1 MKNMVIRIVLMLAL
15 CRGVASLTQRRADI
29 KLENNGYTG
38 ILIGVSDDVVPSQKF
53 LDGLERTLADFSDNL
68 FNSTKRRAYLNQIT
82 VALPPTWDHFNFSN
96 ISSTTEFPTATSK
109 QTIEWANIIVGGQNP
124 SYSDAPYT
132 RQTGE
137 CGEPGDYIHLTEK
150 FVTDSAYTT
159 IAFGDVGKLLVR
171 EWGHLRWGL
180 FDESGSSDES
190 PTKLFY
196 HGMDGSLHP
205 TRCSAQ
211 IEGKP
216 QDAVTGG
223 MCQIGLDTDLPS
235 DTCLF
240 MPDRV
245 QPVGVTGSV
254 MFMHSLPQITEFC
267 DDTAD
272 TPDGAKHN
280 AEAPNKQ
287 NAMCNGRS
295 AWAVMREHKDFN
307 DGGRERNPSVPAEQA
322 RNTRPSI
329 KYVVQRPK
337 EVVFV
342 IDVSTR
348 ENVDKVDELRQAVGN
363 YIMNQVQLGT
373 RVGVV
378 TFATTASIVAPLTQV
393 MNETSRGWLV
403 SQLYNDSLALSS
415 TKVGARGATSIGSGL
430 AAAINLIS
438 QTGDGTT
445 LDCAEGKENCDQDAT
460 ALIEEACS
468 YYEQWGKLS
477 NEHVI
482 QYIKMFP
489 ERSFTDLETTCKNS
503 QLISD
508 SSSGGDGS
516 DIDPTGD
523 GSSSKVVQ
531 DACVNYVA
539 NKDFTA
545 AQLTSLNK
553 LFPEKSFTQLTQLCS
568 ENDGSELISD
578 NSGRIS
584 GDGSNSGI
592 SDASTSEV
600 VSEACNYYSKFDD
613 FTAEHISALK
623 TVYPEKTLKQFMQLC
638 SDRNGDAQSELISD
652 TSDASGDGSRPSNG
666 DAISSKVFQ
675 EACSYYSSNDDFTTQ
690 QLVDLKKLFPGSSLN
705 SLIKLCEQE
714 SGSQDELISDT
725 DHNGASN
732 PDNKGDGDQ
741 FVSDACDYFLI
752 HGEFRG
758 NDITTLLQLNPDL
771 SFNQLPSLCE
781 SGGLPDGGSNS
792 EMTFESVCDEYRRTK
807 NIQGQLIE
815 EQLKMSVLEFISQCS
830 TASKRNRRLAL
841 QEGSTEQVTFE
852 SVCEEYQRTKIFQG
866 QIIEEQL
873 KMSVIDFISQ
883 CQAAQKRSKRDLTNN
898 NMEQNCIDWNE
909 YLELNQN
916 NLQDPIVKAV
926 KQNYD
931 AHCKQVKRLAGNE
944 HGRTRRQQ
952 SDDCS
957 LLEKRIETVRDMGDT
972 FLEKMLVESYEL
984 KCKSNATKRT
994 IRSVSDD
1001 CAKLEE
1007 RIKNARS
1014 SGDSFL
1020 EKMLSNNYEQQ
1031 CTTGAGYST
1040 NSLKLL
1046 SERVKRETVTCE
1058 QLLDQVN
1065 KARQEGNTV
1074 VIQVFQEKYDAQCT
1088 TQIATGLK
1096 RVGRS
1101 TDKAEPTCEQLEKR
1115 LKDAK
1120 GMGMD
1125 DFYVT
1130 LIQKEYDNKCTSQN
1144 NNQDGGN
1151 DDSGTSCENEQKA
1164 LDEGIRAGLGQVAID
1179 VLSQTL
1185 TKCKLEAAS
1194 GSSQEQ
1200 PDSSSTPDC
1209 AKKEESLR
1217 EGQLN
1222 NYPANMIKLLQDDL
1236 DECLS
1241 SSSSDESSGSDAS
1254 SDCTKERNT
1263 LQGGLDNNYPD
1274 EVIQALRNNLEQ
1286 CLEQSS
1292 SSVDSKDDSGD
1303 DSSSTDCSTERHAL
1317 QEGMNKKYPANVI
1330 KLLREDLDQCLT
1342 QTSDSVDQGGDSG
1355 NCEKEREAWQE
1366 SVRSGYAASTIEV
1379 LRDSLDKCLASG
1391 GSEDND
1397 EVVDPST
1404 SGDCSEQNEALK
1416 QGIASGLSQNL
1427 IRLLRDDLEECQKNN
1442 QGGSS
1447 GSGGGSSVVVGG
1459 DCSAWE
1465 DMFDQAQQS
1474 GNEQWI
1480 EQSRK
1485 SLQQCKDA
1493 AQSGGSADGGDAGM
1507 AGLSCEDIRQL
1518 YISSDA
1524 NSPVRTMLL
1533 QKNPTCLAGIEDLVD
1548 TESEGGAVSCTSFA
1562 TVLASLEANPNSDP
1576 QTIEGVRK
1584 NYQQCLKDGGID
1596 PGSQGG
1602 AVACTSFATVL
1613 ASLEASSN
1621 SDPQIVEG
1629 VRQKYEQCL
1638 KDGGIDPSS
1647 QGGAASCSNFAT
1659 VLSSLEANPNSDP
1672 SAIKTVRDSYEQCLE
1687 AGGIDPSS
1695 QGEGSMLANCES
1707 IANTIRLMRQDTSGG
1722 SQGGQDEASL
1732 EVIKKL
1738 QESYAECIEKGG
1750 FEIDPTDDQW
1760 GGGDTVE
1767 KMCASLSASIN
1778 DLRQES
1784 ELDSTQ
1790 QETLQKLQSTY
1801 NSVCSSD
1808 NGGDGVEKTC
1818 ASLSAAISNLKQQS
1832 TELDFAK
1839 QQDLQNFLASYNSL
1853 CSDNRGTGV
1862 FGGAVSPSSQIVLI
1876 VAEEEKM
1883 PPFISNIA
1891 LPSIEAQDIQ
1901 ISTVYASYVKD
1912 DPQIGDMV
1920 RKTATALYNM
1930 YYTYSSF
1937 AEGNFA
1943 PGQFNLPMQI
1953 TGLFGSQLIVQKQVK
1968 VEDISTHD
1976 VTVVPVDGG
1985 SHLRVTFAQD
1995 TPMTLDILDEN
2006 GQPSQITTKKV
2017 TSKLPTIYVT
2027 APFFIPARA
2036 GKRENVDAEY
2046 SFSPSSYEQEQK
2058 QLQLSGAN
2066 SDPDT
2071 EKIQPVVTMFEH
2083 TQTIRFLIPLHR
2095 LGQKAI
2101 GKWTIKIAAPGDVSS
2116 ENPLVG
2122 TLLVDLPPAQ
2132 PLLIE
2137 KPKPKQVEDKETTDL
2152 ENESDSSDDESQ
2164 GTSDKRKRSSMSMP
2178 DNEFVNEDPILD
2190 EDVMDT
2196 QLGAAS
2202 NNPTNDDSDSDL
2214 DTAVDPATKDD
2225 VDLTLWKQERVSTIQ
2240 DYLATRER
2248 EGNSRIVRVSGKIV
2262 DEKRY
2267 NAKIVQAEVTWGDWH
2282 AVLGARV
2289 EAKFECGEPAGSTTS
2304 SGNSGSSGDAASSSG
2319 TGTTT
2324 ENYHTRNVVLLDNGA
2339 NSDVHAGDGI
2349 YSAYFVYSGQKRC
2362 SARIVVTSSDID
2374 NGKQDSATT
2383 ITTTTHLRDL
2393 GRVTTV
2399 DMAPGVIFTRPAKQ
2413 TVPSFRR
2420 ELVLESFESTNKKTS
2435 SDVIPPA
2442 RVIDLAVVETS
2453 LKEQRVQI
2461 TFTRPKDDLDQDR
2474 LAKNPN
2480 HVLYDI
2486 RISSNLSAI
2495 YSSFNSCFQLKTEHL
2510 LLEREDMDLDGSFE
2524 SPKQFS
2530 LLTVHFTVPEEVWL
2544 QSPSKVFAVAL
2555 RANDTLQSGAVSNVV
2570 LVAMRDPPTTFVPVF
2585 IAALLL
2591 IALVLLSGLIYT
2603 VRRAARKS
2611 ATSQGGKI
2619 YIHVPNLNKKRLS
2632 GGHSG
2637 GTKGGNRRGSGG
2649 ASGGYGM
2656 GGVAGGN
2663 GGSHSIDMDMESLPK
2678 LTTTSQ
2684 VCVDSY

>member
-984 KCKSNATKRT
+984 KCKSN
-994 IRSVSDD
+994 
-1001 CAKLEE
+1001 
-1007 RIKNARS
+1007 
-1014 SGDSFL
+1014 
-1020 EKMLSNNYEQQ
+1020 
-1031 CTTGAGYST
+1031 
-1040 NSLKLL
+1040 
-1046 SERVKRETVTCE
+1046 
-1058 QLLDQVN
+1058 
-1065 KARQEGNTV
+1065 
-1074 VIQVFQEKYDAQCT
+1074 
-1088 TQIATGLK
+1088 
-1096 RVGRS
+1096 
-1101 TDKAEPTCEQLEKR
+1101 
-1115 LKDAK
+1115 
-1120 GMGMD
+1120 
-1125 DFYVT
+1125 
-1130 LIQKEYDNKCTSQN
+1130 
-1144 NNQDGGN
+1144 
-1151 DDSGTSCENEQKA
+1151 
-1164 LDEGIRAGLGQVAID
+1164 
-1179 VLSQTL
+1179 
-1185 TKCKLEAAS
+1185 
-1194 GSSQEQ
+1194 
-1200 PDSSSTPDC
+1200 
-1209 AKKEESLR
+1209 
-1217 EGQLN
+1217 
-1222 NYPANMIKLLQDDL
+1222 
-1236 DECLS
+1236 
-1241 SSSSDESSGSDAS
+1241 DESSGSDAS

>member
-1130 LIQKEYDNKCTSQN
+1130 LIQKEYDNKCTSQ
-1144 NNQDGGN
+1144 
-1151 DDSGTSCENEQKA
+1151 
-1164 LDEGIRAGLGQVAID
+1164 
-1179 VLSQTL
+1179 
-1185 TKCKLEAAS
+1185 
-1194 GSSQEQ
+1194 
-1200 PDSSSTPDC
+1200 
-1209 AKKEESLR
+1209 
-1217 EGQLN
+1217 
-1222 NYPANMIKLLQDDL
+1222 
-1236 DECLS
+1236 
-1241 SSSSDESSGSDAS
+1241 
-1254 SDCTKERNT
+1254 
-1263 LQGGLDNNYPD
+1263 
-1274 EVIQALRNNLEQ
+1274 
-1286 CLEQSS
+1286 
-1292 SSVDSKDDSGD
+1292 
-1303 DSSSTDCSTERHAL
+1303 
-1317 QEGMNKKYPANVI
+1317 
-1330 KLLREDLDQCLT
+1330 
-1342 QTSDSVDQGGDSG
+1342 
-1355 NCEKEREAWQE
+1355 
-1366 SVRSGYAASTIEV
+1366 
-1379 LRDSLDKCLASG
+1379 
-1391 GSEDND
+1391 
-1397 EVVDPST
+1397 VVDPST

>member
-1088 TQIATGLK
+1088 TQ
-1096 RVGRS
+1096 
-1101 TDKAEPTCEQLEKR
+1101 
-1115 LKDAK
+1115 
-1120 GMGMD
+1120 
-1125 DFYVT
+1125 
-1130 LIQKEYDNKCTSQN
+1130 
-1144 NNQDGGN
+1144 
-1151 DDSGTSCENEQKA
+1151 
-1164 LDEGIRAGLGQVAID
+1164 
-1179 VLSQTL
+1179 
-1185 TKCKLEAAS
+1185 
-1194 GSSQEQ
+1194 
-1200 PDSSSTPDC
+1200 
-1209 AKKEESLR
+1209 
-1217 EGQLN
+1217 
-1222 NYPANMIKLLQDDL
+1222 
-1236 DECLS
+1236 
-1241 SSSSDESSGSDAS
+1241 
-1254 SDCTKERNT
+1254 
-1263 LQGGLDNNYPD
+1263 
-1274 EVIQALRNNLEQ
+1274 
-1286 CLEQSS
+1286 
-1292 SSVDSKDDSGD
+1292 VDSKDDSGD

>member
-781 SGGLPDGGSNS
+781 SGGLPDQEEKTVS
-792 EMTFESVCDEYRRTK
+792 FESLCADYK
-807 NIQGQLIE
+807 NTGTFQRDLIQDNLQ
-815 EQLKMSVLEFISQCS
+815 MSVFEFLGQCEQ
-830 TASKRNRRLAL
+830 TAN
-841 QEGSTEQVTFE
+841 
-852 SVCEEYQRTKIFQG
+852 
-866 QIIEEQL
+866 
-873 KMSVIDFISQ
+873 
-883 CQAAQKRSKRDLTNN
+883 KRSRREQN

-931 AHCKQVKRLAGNE
+931 AHCKQKRQPTVWEKSL
-944 HGRTRRQQ
+944 TRLPRSGDNSQ
-952 SDDCS
+952 SEVCS
-957 LLEKRIETVRDMGDT
+957 NLEKRIE
-972 FLEKMLVESYEL
+972 LAVE
-984 KCKSNATKRT
+984 
-994 IRSVSDD
+994 
-1001 CAKLEE
+1001 
-1007 RIKNARS
+1007 IK
-1014 SGDSFL
+1014 DSFL
-1020 EKMLSNNYEQQ
+1020 EKTLRDSYDLQ
-1031 CTTGAGYST
+1031 CT
-1040 NSLKLL
+1040 
-1046 SERVKRETVTCE
+1046 
-1058 QLLDQVN
+1058 
-1065 KARQEGNTV
+1065 GN
-1074 VIQVFQEKYDAQCT
+1074 
-1088 TQIATGLK
+1088 
-1096 RVGRS
+1096 
-1101 TDKAEPTCEQLEKR
+1101 
-1115 LKDAK
+1115 
-1120 GMGMD
+1120 
-1125 DFYVT
+1125 
-1130 LIQKEYDNKCTSQN
+1130 N

>member
-841 QEGSTEQVTFE
+841 Q
-852 SVCEEYQRTKIFQG
+852 
-866 QIIEEQL
+866 
-873 KMSVIDFISQ
+873 
-883 CQAAQKRSKRDLTNN
+883 N

-931 AHCKQVKRLAGNE
+931 AHCK
-944 HGRTRRQQ
+944 
-952 SDDCS
+952 
-957 LLEKRIETVRDMGDT
+957 
-972 FLEKMLVESYEL
+972 
-984 KCKSNATKRT
+984 
-994 IRSVSDD
+994 
-1001 CAKLEE
+1001 
-1007 RIKNARS
+1007 
-1014 SGDSFL
+1014 
-1020 EKMLSNNYEQQ
+1020 
-1031 CTTGAGYST
+1031 
-1040 NSLKLL
+1040 
-1046 SERVKRETVTCE
+1046 
-1058 QLLDQVN
+1058 
-1065 KARQEGNTV
+1065 
-1074 VIQVFQEKYDAQCT
+1074 
-1088 TQIATGLK
+1088 
-1096 RVGRS
+1096 
-1101 TDKAEPTCEQLEKR
+1101 
-1115 LKDAK
+1115 
-1120 GMGMD
+1120 
-1125 DFYVT
+1125 
-1130 LIQKEYDNKCTSQN
+1130 
-1144 NNQDGGN
+1144 
-1151 DDSGTSCENEQKA
+1151 
-1164 LDEGIRAGLGQVAID
+1164 
-1179 VLSQTL
+1179 
-1185 TKCKLEAAS
+1185 
-1194 GSSQEQ
+1194 QEQ

>member
-931 AHCKQVKRLAGNE
+931 AHCK
-944 HGRTRRQQ
+944 
-952 SDDCS
+952 
-957 LLEKRIETVRDMGDT
+957 
-972 FLEKMLVESYEL
+972 
-984 KCKSNATKRT
+984 
-994 IRSVSDD
+994 
-1001 CAKLEE
+1001 
-1007 RIKNARS
+1007 
-1014 SGDSFL
+1014 
-1020 EKMLSNNYEQQ
+1020 
-1031 CTTGAGYST
+1031 
-1040 NSLKLL
+1040 
-1046 SERVKRETVTCE
+1046 
-1058 QLLDQVN
+1058 
-1065 KARQEGNTV
+1065 
-1074 VIQVFQEKYDAQCT
+1074 
-1088 TQIATGLK
+1088 
-1096 RVGRS
+1096 
-1101 TDKAEPTCEQLEKR
+1101 
-1115 LKDAK
+1115 
-1120 GMGMD
+1120 
-1125 DFYVT
+1125 
-1130 LIQKEYDNKCTSQN
+1130 
-1144 NNQDGGN
+1144 
-1151 DDSGTSCENEQKA
+1151 
-1164 LDEGIRAGLGQVAID
+1164 
-1179 VLSQTL
+1179 
-1185 TKCKLEAAS
+1185 
-1194 GSSQEQ
+1194 QEQ

>member
-931 AHCKQVKRLAGNE
+931 AHCKQ
-944 HGRTRRQQ
+944 
-952 SDDCS
+952 
-957 LLEKRIETVRDMGDT
+957 
-972 FLEKMLVESYEL
+972 
-984 KCKSNATKRT
+984 
-994 IRSVSDD
+994 
-1001 CAKLEE
+1001 
-1007 RIKNARS
+1007 
-1014 SGDSFL
+1014 
-1020 EKMLSNNYEQQ
+1020 
-1031 CTTGAGYST
+1031 
-1040 NSLKLL
+1040 
-1046 SERVKRETVTCE
+1046 
-1058 QLLDQVN
+1058 
-1065 KARQEGNTV
+1065 
-1074 VIQVFQEKYDAQCT
+1074 
-1088 TQIATGLK
+1088 
-1096 RVGRS
+1096 
-1101 TDKAEPTCEQLEKR
+1101 
-1115 LKDAK
+1115 
-1120 GMGMD
+1120 
-1125 DFYVT
+1125 
-1130 LIQKEYDNKCTSQN
+1130 
-1144 NNQDGGN
+1144 
-1151 DDSGTSCENEQKA
+1151 
-1164 LDEGIRAGLGQVAID
+1164 
-1179 VLSQTL
+1179 
-1185 TKCKLEAAS
+1185 
-1194 GSSQEQ
+1194 
-1200 PDSSSTPDC
+1200 
-1209 AKKEESLR
+1209 
-1217 EGQLN
+1217 
-1222 NYPANMIKLLQDDL
+1222 
-1236 DECLS
+1236 
-1241 SSSSDESSGSDAS
+1241 
-1254 SDCTKERNT
+1254 
-1263 LQGGLDNNYPD
+1263 
-1274 EVIQALRNNLEQ
+1274 
-1286 CLEQSS
+1286 
-1292 SSVDSKDDSGD
+1292 VDSKDDSGD

>member
-984 KCKSNATKRT
+984 KCKSN
-994 IRSVSDD
+994 
-1001 CAKLEE
+1001 
-1007 RIKNARS
+1007 
-1014 SGDSFL
+1014 
-1020 EKMLSNNYEQQ
+1020 
-1031 CTTGAGYST
+1031 
-1040 NSLKLL
+1040 
-1046 SERVKRETVTCE
+1046 
-1058 QLLDQVN
+1058 
-1065 KARQEGNTV
+1065 
-1074 VIQVFQEKYDAQCT
+1074 
-1088 TQIATGLK
+1088 
-1096 RVGRS
+1096 
-1101 TDKAEPTCEQLEKR
+1101 
-1115 LKDAK
+1115 
-1120 GMGMD
+1120 
-1125 DFYVT
+1125 
-1130 LIQKEYDNKCTSQN
+1130 
-1144 NNQDGGN
+1144 
-1151 DDSGTSCENEQKA
+1151 
-1164 LDEGIRAGLGQVAID
+1164 
-1179 VLSQTL
+1179 
-1185 TKCKLEAAS
+1185 
-1194 GSSQEQ
+1194 
-1200 PDSSSTPDC
+1200 
-1209 AKKEESLR
+1209 
-1217 EGQLN
+1217 
-1222 NYPANMIKLLQDDL
+1222 
-1236 DECLS
+1236 
-1241 SSSSDESSGSDAS
+1241 
-1254 SDCTKERNT
+1254 
-1263 LQGGLDNNYPD
+1263 
-1274 EVIQALRNNLEQ
+1274 
-1286 CLEQSS
+1286 
-1292 SSVDSKDDSGD
+1292 VDSKDDSGD

>member
-984 KCKSNATKRT
+984 KCKSNAHASQSGNTLRSKRQ
-994 IRSVSDD
+994 VSNAAD
-1001 CAKLEE
+1001 CAQTE
-1007 RIKNARS
+1007 RELNNAIE
-1014 SGDSFL
+1014 SGNQFL
-1020 EKMLSNNYEQQ
+1020 VNILQQ
-1031 CTTGAGYST
+1031 TYD
-1040 NSLKLL
+1040 
-1046 SERVKRETVTCE
+1046 REC
-1058 QLLDQVN
+1058 
-1065 KARQEGNTV
+1065 
-1074 VIQVFQEKYDAQCT
+1074 
-1088 TQIATGLK
+1088 
-1096 RVGRS
+1096 
-1101 TDKAEPTCEQLEKR
+1101 
-1115 LKDAK
+1115 
-1120 GMGMD
+1120 
-1125 DFYVT
+1125 
-1130 LIQKEYDNKCTSQN
+1130 KEN

>member
-1130 LIQKEYDNKCTSQN
+1130 LIQKEYDNKCT
-1144 NNQDGGN
+1144 
-1151 DDSGTSCENEQKA
+1151 
-1164 LDEGIRAGLGQVAID
+1164 
-1179 VLSQTL
+1179 
-1185 TKCKLEAAS
+1185 
-1194 GSSQEQ
+1194 SQEQ

>member
-1088 TQIATGLK
+1088 T
-1096 RVGRS
+1096 
-1101 TDKAEPTCEQLEKR
+1101 
-1115 LKDAK
+1115 
-1120 GMGMD
+1120 
-1125 DFYVT
+1125 
-1130 LIQKEYDNKCTSQN
+1130 
-1144 NNQDGGN
+1144 
-1151 DDSGTSCENEQKA
+1151 
-1164 LDEGIRAGLGQVAID
+1164 
-1179 VLSQTL
+1179 
-1185 TKCKLEAAS
+1185 
-1194 GSSQEQ
+1194 QEQ

>member
-984 KCKSNATKRT
+984 KCKSN
-994 IRSVSDD
+994 
-1001 CAKLEE
+1001 
-1007 RIKNARS
+1007 
-1014 SGDSFL
+1014 
-1020 EKMLSNNYEQQ
+1020 
-1031 CTTGAGYST
+1031 
-1040 NSLKLL
+1040 
-1046 SERVKRETVTCE
+1046 
-1058 QLLDQVN
+1058 
-1065 KARQEGNTV
+1065 
-1074 VIQVFQEKYDAQCT
+1074 
-1088 TQIATGLK
+1088 
-1096 RVGRS
+1096 
-1101 TDKAEPTCEQLEKR
+1101 
-1115 LKDAK
+1115 
-1120 GMGMD
+1120 
-1125 DFYVT
+1125 
-1130 LIQKEYDNKCTSQN
+1130 
-1144 NNQDGGN
+1144 
-1151 DDSGTSCENEQKA
+1151 
-1164 LDEGIRAGLGQVAID
+1164 
-1179 VLSQTL
+1179 
-1185 TKCKLEAAS
+1185 
-1194 GSSQEQ
+1194 
-1200 PDSSSTPDC
+1200 
-1209 AKKEESLR
+1209 
-1217 EGQLN
+1217 
-1222 NYPANMIKLLQDDL
+1222 
-1236 DECLS
+1236 
-1241 SSSSDESSGSDAS
+1241 
-1254 SDCTKERNT
+1254 
-1263 LQGGLDNNYPD
+1263 
-1274 EVIQALRNNLEQ
+1274 
-1286 CLEQSS
+1286 
-1292 SSVDSKDDSGD
+1292 
-1303 DSSSTDCSTERHAL
+1303 
-1317 QEGMNKKYPANVI
+1317 
-1330 KLLREDLDQCLT
+1330 
-1342 QTSDSVDQGGDSG
+1342 VDQGGDSG

>member
-1031 CTTGAGYST
+1031 CTTG
-1040 NSLKLL
+1040 
-1046 SERVKRETVTCE
+1046 
-1058 QLLDQVN
+1058 
-1065 KARQEGNTV
+1065 
-1074 VIQVFQEKYDAQCT
+1074 
-1088 TQIATGLK
+1088 
-1096 RVGRS
+1096 
-1101 TDKAEPTCEQLEKR
+1101 
-1115 LKDAK
+1115 
-1120 GMGMD
+1120 
-1125 DFYVT
+1125 
-1130 LIQKEYDNKCTSQN
+1130 
-1144 NNQDGGN
+1144 
-1151 DDSGTSCENEQKA
+1151 
-1164 LDEGIRAGLGQVAID
+1164 
-1179 VLSQTL
+1179 
-1185 TKCKLEAAS
+1185 
-1194 GSSQEQ
+1194 
-1200 PDSSSTPDC
+1200 
-1209 AKKEESLR
+1209 
-1217 EGQLN
+1217 
-1222 NYPANMIKLLQDDL
+1222 
-1236 DECLS
+1236 
-1241 SSSSDESSGSDAS
+1241 
-1254 SDCTKERNT
+1254 
-1263 LQGGLDNNYPD
+1263 
-1274 EVIQALRNNLEQ
+1274 
-1286 CLEQSS
+1286 
-1292 SSVDSKDDSGD
+1292 
-1303 DSSSTDCSTERHAL
+1303 
-1317 QEGMNKKYPANVI
+1317 
-1330 KLLREDLDQCLT
+1330 
-1342 QTSDSVDQGGDSG
+1342 
-1355 NCEKEREAWQE
+1355 
-1366 SVRSGYAASTIEV
+1366 
-1379 LRDSLDKCLASG
+1379 
-1391 GSEDND
+1391 
-1397 EVVDPST
+1397 VVDPST

>member
-781 SGGLPDGGSNS
+781 SGGLPDSTGDNGDENRDDGS
-792 EMTFESVCDEYRRTK
+792 FESICDNYQKTG
-807 NIQGQLIE
+807 NIE
-815 EQLKMSVLEFISQCS
+815 TNK
-830 TASKRNRRLAL
+830 LAL
-841 QEGSTEQVTFE
+841 IG
-852 SVCEEYQRTKIFQG
+852 
-866 QIIEEQL
+866 L
-873 KMSVIDFISQ
+873 DVIDFIQ
-883 CQAAQKRSKRDLTNN
+883 RCPKRGRRAAGSSN

-931 AHCKQVKRLAGNE
+931 AHCKQAHASQSGNTLRSKR
-944 HGRTRRQQ
+944 Q
-952 SDDCS
+952 
-957 LLEKRIETVRDMGDT
+957 V
-972 FLEKMLVESYEL
+972 
-984 KCKSNATKRT
+984 SNAA
-994 IRSVSDD
+994 D
-1001 CAKLEE
+1001 CAQTE
-1007 RIKNARS
+1007 RELNNAIE
-1014 SGDSFL
+1014 SGNQFL
-1020 EKMLSNNYEQQ
+1020 VNILQQ
-1031 CTTGAGYST
+1031 TYD
-1040 NSLKLL
+1040 
-1046 SERVKRETVTCE
+1046 REC
-1058 QLLDQVN
+1058 
-1065 KARQEGNTV
+1065 
-1074 VIQVFQEKYDAQCT
+1074 
-1088 TQIATGLK
+1088 
-1096 RVGRS
+1096 
-1101 TDKAEPTCEQLEKR
+1101 
-1115 LKDAK
+1115 
-1120 GMGMD
+1120 
-1125 DFYVT
+1125 
-1130 LIQKEYDNKCTSQN
+1130 KEN

>member
-1088 TQIATGLK
+1088 TQ
-1096 RVGRS
+1096 
-1101 TDKAEPTCEQLEKR
+1101 
-1115 LKDAK
+1115 
-1120 GMGMD
+1120 
-1125 DFYVT
+1125 
-1130 LIQKEYDNKCTSQN
+1130 
-1144 NNQDGGN
+1144 
-1151 DDSGTSCENEQKA
+1151 
-1164 LDEGIRAGLGQVAID
+1164 
-1179 VLSQTL
+1179 
-1185 TKCKLEAAS
+1185 
-1194 GSSQEQ
+1194 
-1200 PDSSSTPDC
+1200 
-1209 AKKEESLR
+1209 
-1217 EGQLN
+1217 
-1222 NYPANMIKLLQDDL
+1222 
-1236 DECLS
+1236 
-1241 SSSSDESSGSDAS
+1241 
-1254 SDCTKERNT
+1254 
-1263 LQGGLDNNYPD
+1263 
-1274 EVIQALRNNLEQ
+1274 
-1286 CLEQSS
+1286 
-1292 SSVDSKDDSGD
+1292 
-1303 DSSSTDCSTERHAL
+1303 
-1317 QEGMNKKYPANVI
+1317 
-1330 KLLREDLDQCLT
+1330 
-1342 QTSDSVDQGGDSG
+1342 
-1355 NCEKEREAWQE
+1355 
-1366 SVRSGYAASTIEV
+1366 
-1379 LRDSLDKCLASG
+1379 
-1391 GSEDND
+1391 
-1397 EVVDPST
+1397 
-1404 SGDCSEQNEALK
+1404 
-1416 QGIASGLSQNL
+1416 
-1427 IRLLRDDLEECQKNN
+1427 
-1442 QGGSS
+1442 
-1447 GSGGGSSVVVGG
+1447 
-1459 DCSAWE
+1459 
-1465 DMFDQAQQS
+1465 
-1474 GNEQWI
+1474 
-1480 EQSRK
+1480 
-1485 SLQQCKDA
+1485 
-1493 AQSGGSADGGDAGM
+1493 GGDAGM

>member
-1130 LIQKEYDNKCTSQN
+1130 LIQKEYDNKCTSQ
-1144 NNQDGGN
+1144 
-1151 DDSGTSCENEQKA
+1151 
-1164 LDEGIRAGLGQVAID
+1164 
-1179 VLSQTL
+1179 
-1185 TKCKLEAAS
+1185 
-1194 GSSQEQ
+1194 
-1200 PDSSSTPDC
+1200 
-1209 AKKEESLR
+1209 
-1217 EGQLN
+1217 
-1222 NYPANMIKLLQDDL
+1222 
-1236 DECLS
+1236 
-1241 SSSSDESSGSDAS
+1241 
-1254 SDCTKERNT
+1254 
-1263 LQGGLDNNYPD
+1263 
-1274 EVIQALRNNLEQ
+1274 
-1286 CLEQSS
+1286 
-1292 SSVDSKDDSGD
+1292 VDSKDDSGD

>member
-984 KCKSNATKRT
+984 KCKSN
-994 IRSVSDD
+994 
-1001 CAKLEE
+1001 
-1007 RIKNARS
+1007 
-1014 SGDSFL
+1014 
-1020 EKMLSNNYEQQ
+1020 
-1031 CTTGAGYST
+1031 
-1040 NSLKLL
+1040 
-1046 SERVKRETVTCE
+1046 
-1058 QLLDQVN
+1058 
-1065 KARQEGNTV
+1065 
-1074 VIQVFQEKYDAQCT
+1074 
-1088 TQIATGLK
+1088 
-1096 RVGRS
+1096 
-1101 TDKAEPTCEQLEKR
+1101 
-1115 LKDAK
+1115 
-1120 GMGMD
+1120 
-1125 DFYVT
+1125 
-1130 LIQKEYDNKCTSQN
+1130 
-1144 NNQDGGN
+1144 
-1151 DDSGTSCENEQKA
+1151 
-1164 LDEGIRAGLGQVAID
+1164 
-1179 VLSQTL
+1179 
-1185 TKCKLEAAS
+1185 
-1194 GSSQEQ
+1194 
-1200 PDSSSTPDC
+1200 
-1209 AKKEESLR
+1209 
-1217 EGQLN
+1217 
-1222 NYPANMIKLLQDDL
+1222 
-1236 DECLS
+1236 
-1241 SSSSDESSGSDAS
+1241 
-1254 SDCTKERNT
+1254 
-1263 LQGGLDNNYPD
+1263 
-1274 EVIQALRNNLEQ
+1274 
-1286 CLEQSS
+1286 
-1292 SSVDSKDDSGD
+1292 
-1303 DSSSTDCSTERHAL
+1303 
-1317 QEGMNKKYPANVI
+1317 
-1330 KLLREDLDQCLT
+1330 
-1342 QTSDSVDQGGDSG
+1342 
-1355 NCEKEREAWQE
+1355 
-1366 SVRSGYAASTIEV
+1366 
-1379 LRDSLDKCLASG
+1379 
-1391 GSEDND
+1391 
-1397 EVVDPST
+1397 VVDPST

>member
-1088 TQIATGLK
+1088 TQ
-1096 RVGRS
+1096 
-1101 TDKAEPTCEQLEKR
+1101 
-1115 LKDAK
+1115 
-1120 GMGMD
+1120 
-1125 DFYVT
+1125 
-1130 LIQKEYDNKCTSQN
+1130 
-1144 NNQDGGN
+1144 
-1151 DDSGTSCENEQKA
+1151 
-1164 LDEGIRAGLGQVAID
+1164 
-1179 VLSQTL
+1179 
-1185 TKCKLEAAS
+1185 
-1194 GSSQEQ
+1194 
-1200 PDSSSTPDC
+1200 
-1209 AKKEESLR
+1209 
-1217 EGQLN
+1217 
-1222 NYPANMIKLLQDDL
+1222 
-1236 DECLS
+1236 
-1241 SSSSDESSGSDAS
+1241 
-1254 SDCTKERNT
+1254 
-1263 LQGGLDNNYPD
+1263 
-1274 EVIQALRNNLEQ
+1274 
-1286 CLEQSS
+1286 
-1292 SSVDSKDDSGD
+1292 
-1303 DSSSTDCSTERHAL
+1303 
-1317 QEGMNKKYPANVI
+1317 
-1330 KLLREDLDQCLT
+1330 
-1342 QTSDSVDQGGDSG
+1342 
-1355 NCEKEREAWQE
+1355 
-1366 SVRSGYAASTIEV
+1366 
-1379 LRDSLDKCLASG
+1379 
-1391 GSEDND
+1391 
-1397 EVVDPST
+1397 VVDPST

>member
-1031 CTTGAGYST
+1031 CTTGKRQPTVWEKSLTRLPRSGD
-1040 NSLKLL
+1040 NSQ
-1046 SERVKRETVTCE
+1046 SEVCS
-1058 QLLDQVN
+1058 N
-1065 KARQEGNTV
+1065 
-1074 VIQVFQEKYDAQCT
+1074 
-1088 TQIATGLK
+1088 
-1096 RVGRS
+1096 
-1101 TDKAEPTCEQLEKR
+1101 LEKR
-1115 LKDAK
+1115 IELAVEIKDS
-1120 GMGMD
+1120 
-1125 DFYVT
+1125 F
-1130 LIQKEYDNKCTSQN
+1130 
-1144 NNQDGGN
+1144 
-1151 DDSGTSCENEQKA
+1151 
-1164 LDEGIRAGLGQVAID
+1164 
-1179 VLSQTL
+1179 
-1185 TKCKLEAAS
+1185 LEK
-1194 GSSQEQ
+1194 
-1200 PDSSSTPDC
+1200 T
-1209 AKKEESLR
+1209 
-1217 EGQLN
+1217 
-1222 NYPANMIKLLQDDL
+1222 
-1236 DECLS
+1236 
-1241 SSSSDESSGSDAS
+1241 
-1254 SDCTKERNT
+1254 
-1263 LQGGLDNNYPD
+1263 
-1274 EVIQALRNNLEQ
+1274 
-1286 CLEQSS
+1286 
-1292 SSVDSKDDSGD
+1292 
-1303 DSSSTDCSTERHAL
+1303 
-1317 QEGMNKKYPANVI
+1317 
-1330 KLLREDLDQCLT
+1330 
-1342 QTSDSVDQGGDSG
+1342 
-1355 NCEKEREAWQE
+1355 
-1366 SVRSGYAASTIEV
+1366 
-1379 LRDSLDKCLASG
+1379 LRDSYDLQCTG
-1391 GSEDND
+1391 N
-1397 EVVDPST
+1397 VVDPST

>member
-931 AHCKQVKRLAGNE
+931 AHCKQ
-944 HGRTRRQQ
+944 
-952 SDDCS
+952 
-957 LLEKRIETVRDMGDT
+957 
-972 FLEKMLVESYEL
+972 
-984 KCKSNATKRT
+984 
-994 IRSVSDD
+994 
-1001 CAKLEE
+1001 
-1007 RIKNARS
+1007 
-1014 SGDSFL
+1014 
-1020 EKMLSNNYEQQ
+1020 
-1031 CTTGAGYST
+1031 
-1040 NSLKLL
+1040 
-1046 SERVKRETVTCE
+1046 
-1058 QLLDQVN
+1058 
-1065 KARQEGNTV
+1065 
-1074 VIQVFQEKYDAQCT
+1074 
-1088 TQIATGLK
+1088 
-1096 RVGRS
+1096 
-1101 TDKAEPTCEQLEKR
+1101 
-1115 LKDAK
+1115 
-1120 GMGMD
+1120 
-1125 DFYVT
+1125 
-1130 LIQKEYDNKCTSQN
+1130 
-1144 NNQDGGN
+1144 
-1151 DDSGTSCENEQKA
+1151 
-1164 LDEGIRAGLGQVAID
+1164 
-1179 VLSQTL
+1179 
-1185 TKCKLEAAS
+1185 
-1194 GSSQEQ
+1194 
-1200 PDSSSTPDC
+1200 
-1209 AKKEESLR
+1209 
-1217 EGQLN
+1217 
-1222 NYPANMIKLLQDDL
+1222 
-1236 DECLS
+1236 
-1241 SSSSDESSGSDAS
+1241 
-1254 SDCTKERNT
+1254 
-1263 LQGGLDNNYPD
+1263 
-1274 EVIQALRNNLEQ
+1274 
-1286 CLEQSS
+1286 
-1292 SSVDSKDDSGD
+1292 
-1303 DSSSTDCSTERHAL
+1303 
-1317 QEGMNKKYPANVI
+1317 
-1330 KLLREDLDQCLT
+1330 
-1342 QTSDSVDQGGDSG
+1342 VDQGGDSG